1 MDFYAKISGENHKSS
16 GQCLDFVRPVIGYV
30 ATIALRI

>member
-1 MDFYAKISGENHKSS
+1 MDFYAKISGEDHKSS
-16 GQCLDFVRPVIGYV
+16 GQFRFVRQVIGYV